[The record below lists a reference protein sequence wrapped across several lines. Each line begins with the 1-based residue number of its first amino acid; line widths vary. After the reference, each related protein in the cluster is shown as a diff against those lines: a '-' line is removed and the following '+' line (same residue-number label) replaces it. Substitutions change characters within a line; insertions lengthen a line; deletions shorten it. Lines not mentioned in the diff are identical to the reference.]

1 MHIRLRS
8 LLTALLLFLD
18 WQATAGAQA
27 PPAIP
32 AAPPYRV
39 TMFGQPENSFP
50 NVAGIN
56 NAGQIVG
63 QLIIQQDYSAH
74 AYISDG
80 GTLRVLDAPPGYNW
94 SVATGVN
101 DRGDVVGVAVNDGPA
116 ARPRHAFLY
125 SAGQSRDLGTLG
137 GAWSTAAAINNSG
150 QVIGMTANAAGQS
163 RAFLYDGG
171 RMTDLS
177 SKVPGGF
184 AIEPR
189 AINARGDIT
198 GTWVIDGEPR
208 AFLYAAGAWTDL
220 GDIGGLNAD
229 GRSLNDQGWVTGN
242 ATRVD
247 NRPAPFLYTADGGMR
262 ELTLPNDAF
271 QLIGRGINNRGE
283 VVGDGYSDHG
293 PCCTFLS
300 RAGVTSNLD
309 SLLEPGSGWSI
320 YQAVSI
326 NDHGQIAAYGCG
338 EPGCMIV
345 RLDPVP
351 EPAAYAMLLGG
362 LGALLWL
369 RRRSAGK
376 HAAQIDKGAC
386 SAGIAQRG
394 FRRRAPRALGRK
406 FSLFSLFILL
416 SAFGGLGI
424 FAAAQA
430 AAPRAYT
437 ITPYPPGDAD
447 ARATELNGRGHML
460 GVLLR
465 SGGPWTDNGVHS
477 PFLTT
482 GPAYVDIGLIMSSF
496 SPTGVNDLDQ
506 VSGTA
511 GVGVQ
516 GRTRAYLYQDGVV
529 SNLGTLG
536 GINSGANAI
545 NNAGQVVGFSSLPEK
560 GPDHAFLYEN
570 GVMRDIGT
578 LGVSSRA
585 QDINDSGQITG
596 DYTDA
601 AGTAHAF
608 LYENGAMRDIGSL
621 GGLVTHATDIGNGG
635 HVLGFG
641 TDQQGVEHNFI
652 YHNGVMTV
660 LASGTQA
667 IRALGIN
674 GSGDAVG
681 AMLEG
686 PEHGAWLWSGG
697 QLYDVAAMVSPAWRV
712 YDAVGINDLGQ
723 IAATGCLNGN
733 CSAVLLSPVPEP
745 AVLLMLVAGLALVGL
760 VRRLALRR
768 ATGAALK
775 PAASAAAQPVAGSCM
790 RGRATTG
797 AERPERDLPYRRR
810 PRFIDKALWH
820 TAPRAARIAAS
831 ASPAGLRRPFRRRAA

>member
-1 MHIRLRS
+1 MHLRLR
-8 LLTALLLFLD
+8 LLLATLLLVLG
-18 WQATAGAQA
+18 WQATAAAQP
-27 PPAIP
+27 PPAAV
-32 AAPPYRV
+32 AASPYRV
-39 TMFGQPENSFP
+39 TVFGQPVDSFP
-50 NVAGIN
+50 TVSGIN

-63 QLIIQQDYSAH
+63 QLIIQQDYSGH
-74 AYISDG
+74 PFISTG
-80 GTLRVLDAPPGYNW
+80 GTLRVLDAPPGYASSW
-94 SVATGVN
+94 ATGVN
-101 DRGDVVGVAVNDGPA
+101 DRGDVVGIAAAGDPA
-116 ARPRHAFLY
+116 NTPQRAFLY
-125 SAGQSRDLGTLG
+125 SAGQSRALGTLG
-137 GAWSTAAAINNSG
+137 GAWSAAAAINNAG
-150 QVIGMTANAAGQS
+150 QIIGTSANAAGQS
-163 RAFLYDGG
+163 RAFLYQDGI
-171 RMTDLS
+171 MTDLS
-177 SKVPGGF
+177 SKVPGGI
-184 AIEPR
+184 AIDPHD
-189 AINARGDIT
+189 INARGDIT

-247 NRPAPFLYTADGGMR
+247 NRIAPFLYTADSGMR

-271 QLIGRGINNRGE
+271 QLIGRGINNRGD

-300 RAGVTSNLD
+300 RAGVTSDLN
-309 SLLEPGSGWSI
+309 SLLEPDSGWSI
-320 YQAVSI
+320 YQAISI
-326 NDHGQIAAYGCG
+326 NDNGQIAAYGCG
-338 EPGCMIV
+338 QPGCMIV

-351 EPAAYAMLLGG
+351 EPASYAMLLGG
-362 LGALLWL
+362 LASLLWL
-369 RRRSAGK
+369 RRRSVCK
-376 HAAQIDKGAC
+376 
-386 SAGIAQRG
+386 
-394 FRRRAPRALGRK
+394 RRAARQGAAVPSRAVRPRRSGPHGLRGLLGVLGLFGALG
-406 FSLFSLFILL
+406 IL
-416 SAFGGLGI
+416 APV
-424 FAAAQA
+424 QA

-437 ITPYPPGDAD
+437 ITPYPPGGAD

-477 PFLTT
+477 AFLTT
-482 GPAYVDIGLIMSSF
+482 GSAYVDIGLIMGSF
-496 SPTGVNDLDQ
+496 SPTGLNDLDQ

-516 GRTRAYLYQDGVV
+516 GRTRAYVYQDGTV

-536 GINSGANAI
+536 GINSGASAI

-560 GPDHAFLYEN
+560 GPDHAFLYQN

-578 LGVSSRA
+578 LGVSSHA
-585 QDINDSGQITG
+585 QDINEHGQVAG

-601 AGTAHAF
+601 AGNAHAF
-608 LYENGAMRDIGSL
+608 LYENGAMRDIGGL
-621 GGLVTHATDIGNGG
+621 GGLVTRATDIGNGG
-635 HVLGFG
+635 HVLGVG
-641 TDQQGVEHNFI
+641 TNQQGVEHNFI
-652 YHNGVMTV
+652 YYNGVMTA

-681 AMLEG
+681 SMLEG

-697 QLYDVAAMVSPAWRV
+697 QLYDVAAMVNPAWRV

-723 IAATGCLNGN
+723 IAATGCLNGS

-760 VRRLALRR
+760 VRRLAFRR
-768 ATGAALK
+768 AAGAAFK
-775 PAASAAAQPVAGSCM
+775 PAASAASRPLAACCM
-790 RGRATTG
+790 RGRAKTG
-797 AERPERDLPYRRR
+797 DERPSGGLPYRRR
-810 PRFIDKALWH
+810 AGAIDKAPWH

-831 ASPAGLRRPFRRRAA
+831 ASPAAPALRRASQRRTA